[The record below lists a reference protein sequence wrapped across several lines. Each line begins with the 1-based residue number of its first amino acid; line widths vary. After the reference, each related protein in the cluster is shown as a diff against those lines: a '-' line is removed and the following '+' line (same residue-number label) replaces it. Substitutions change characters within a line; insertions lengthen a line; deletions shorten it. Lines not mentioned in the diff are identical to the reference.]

1 MNQVSKGNFEYEP
14 SVSEQGHYVDYLPK
28 TDKYIKCYCGSNT
41 LFTTLPNLKS
51 HFKTDKHKKHLEFLN
66 TQQKNHLMELN
77 KYKRLSK
84 SQQQLIQQQQDIIS
98 TNSVQIETLSKQVF
112 EYKQRI
118 DQIRK
123 SVLVDID

>member
-1 MNQVSKGNFEYEP
+1 MNQVTKGNFDYEP
-14 SVSEQGHYVDYLPK
+14 SVDEQGHYVDYLPK

-41 LFTTLPNLKS
+41 LFTTLTNLKS

-66 TQQKNHLMELN
+66 SQQKNYLMELN